1 MADNSQM
8 MDKYNNKDF
17 EAFLKSEGKGSADSI
32 WNNGSGEAELK
43 DLFDAF
49 KKKQGENTD
58 EQAGNTEGHATLN
71 VSQQVS
77 DGDTNQ
83 NLNVSQNQPL
93 QDNDGDW
100 IKKKRESWQPW
111 CEKEHNPPYIYD
123 ENQEIKDGLKF
134 DVYKT
139 AEDKAAGKKAAS
151 IHYSSP
157 RDVTMETEVG
167 KTPDYEFFGK
177 LAKEAKED
185 KIPGVT
191 FEGEMTPD
199 FKAKLAAACLEHGL
213 KMENGPEMI
222 DVNLL
227 GNVSEDV
234 KKKVEAFNKTAENK
248 KFYEQAKAEAK
259 ALKEQNGSASFSL
272 KDEKDPSKQAML
284 YAAYSNA
291 GVKVTD
297 TYDATKETKGY
308 FKTEGLD
315 FIGKEEMKPLETY
328 NGKQQRIDDVR
339 AKSHARLSEKVM
351 SGDQEALATME
362 EREDVGMA
370 RANIRSGKG
379 TQVDKDIIAKR
390 IAAQKQA
397 TH

>member
-8 MDKYNNKDF
+8 MDKYNDKDF
-17 EAFLKSEGKGSADSI
+17 ETFLKSEGKGSADSI

-58 EQAGNTEGHATLN
+58 EQAGNTEGRGTLN

-83 NLNVSQNQPL
+83 NLNVSQNQ
-93 QDNDGDW
+93 QQQGNDGDW

-123 ENQEIKDGLKF
+123 ENQEVKDGLKF

-157 RDVTMETEVG
+157 RDVTMETEAG
-167 KTPDYEFFGK
+167 KTPDYEFFNK
-177 LAKEAKED
+177 LAKEAKDD

-191 FEGEMTPD
+191 FEGDMTPD

-248 KFYEQAKAEAK
+248 KFYEQAKADAK

-370 RANIRSGKG
+370 RANIRAGKG
-379 TQVDKDIIAKR
+379 TQVDQDIIAKR
-390 IAAQKQA
+390 IAAQRQA

>member
-8 MDKYNNKDF
+8 MDKYNDKDF
-17 EAFLKSEGKGSADSI
+17 EAFLKSEGKGSAVSI

-49 KKKQGENTD
+49 KKKQGENAD
-58 EQAGNTEGHATLN
+58 EQAGNTEGRGTLN

-83 NLNVSQNQPL
+83 NLNVSQNQ
-93 QDNDGDW
+93 QQGNDGDW

-123 ENQEIKDGLKF
+123 ENQEVKDGLKF

-157 RDVTMETEVG
+157 HDVTMETEAG
-167 KTPDYEFFGK
+167 KTPDYEFFNK
-177 LAKEAKED
+177 LAKEAKDD

-191 FEGEMTPD
+191 FEGDMTPD

-248 KFYEQAKAEAK
+248 KFYEQAKADAK

-370 RANIRSGKG
+370 RANIRAGKG
-379 TQVDKDIIAKR
+379 TQVDQDIIAKR
-390 IAAQKQA
+390 IAAQRQA

>member
-1 MADNSQM
+1 
-8 MDKYNNKDF
+8 
-17 EAFLKSEGKGSADSI
+17 
-32 WNNGSGEAELK
+32 
-43 DLFDAF
+43 
-49 KKKQGENTD
+49 
-58 EQAGNTEGHATLN
+58 
-71 VSQQVS
+71 
-77 DGDTNQ
+77 
-83 NLNVSQNQPL
+83 
-93 QDNDGDW
+93 
-100 IKKKRESWQPW
+100 
-111 CEKEHNPPYIYD
+111 
-123 ENQEIKDGLKF
+123 
-134 DVYKT
+134 
-139 AEDKAAGKKAAS
+139 
-151 IHYSSP
+151 
-157 RDVTMETEVG
+157 
-167 KTPDYEFFGK
+167 
-177 LAKEAKED
+177 
-185 KIPGVT
+185 
-191 FEGEMTPD
+191 
-199 FKAKLAAACLEHGL
+199 
-213 KMENGPEMI
+213 
-222 DVNLL
+222 
-227 GNVSEDV
+227 
-234 KKKVEAFNKTAENK
+234 
-248 KFYEQAKAEAK
+248 
-259 ALKEQNGSASFSL
+259 
-272 KDEKDPSKQAML
+272 ML

>member
-8 MDKYNNKDF
+8 MDKYNDKDF
-17 EAFLKSEGKGSADSI
+17 EAFLKSEGKGSAVSI

-58 EQAGNTEGHATLN
+58 EQAGNTEGRGTLN

-83 NLNVSQNQPL
+83 NLNVSQNQ
-93 QDNDGDW
+93 QQQGNDGDW

-123 ENQEIKDGLKF
+123 ENQEVKDGLKF

-157 RDVTMETEVG
+157 HDVTMETEAG
-167 KTPDYEFFGK
+167 KTPDYEFFNK
-177 LAKEAKED
+177 LAKEAKDD

-248 KFYEQAKAEAK
+248 KFYEQAKADAK

-370 RANIRSGKG
+370 RANIRAGKG
-379 TQVDKDIIAKR
+379 TQVDQDIIAKR
-390 IAAQKQA
+390 IAAQRQA